1 MPKSKTHSRGLML
14 IAAFKLLKGFA
25 LLAVAIGALRLL
37 HRDVAGVADQ
47 WINAFR
53 VDPHNHY
60 IHWLLAKLANVDDRK
75 LRELSVGTFI
85 YAAVFLTEGTG
96 LALSKRW
103 AEYFTIITT
112 SSFLPLEVY
121 EIIHHAT
128 IAKVVALFINIAVV
142 AYLVREL
149 RRYRK
154 AAPRHGIAPNARL
167 QSTPG
172 SGGGSPGPLKV
183 ETAEVAGDVD
193 NLSDEK

>member
-37 HRDVAGVADQ
+37 HRDVAGVTDQ
-47 WINAFR
+47 WVNAFR

-60 IHWLLAKLANVDDRK
+60 IHWLLEKLAKVDDHK

-96 LALSKRW
+96 LAFRKRW

-112 SSFLPLEVY
+112 ASFLPLEVY
-121 EIIHHAT
+121 EIIHHVT
-128 IAKVVALFINIAVV
+128 VAKSVALILNIAVV
-142 AYLVREL
+142 VYLVREL
-149 RRYRK
+149 RRYPK
-154 AAPRHGIAPNARL
+154 ACWQAKLWR
-167 QSTPG
+167 
-172 SGGGSPGPLKV
+172 
-183 ETAEVAGDVD
+183 
-193 NLSDEK
+193 